1 MGGSNLKKSNKVLIV
16 ILALVVLLVAFF
28 KQISSYLIDFQW
40 FKELGYTEIFFKKL
54 VTQVEF
60 FVPTFII
67 LTIVFWGFFKFLNI
81 HYAKIR
87 VVMPDK
93 KEKKLWNRI
102 FIGISLV
109 LSLFFSLVFVSSVWN
124 DFLMF
129 VNQIPF
135 NLTDPLFGRDI
146 AFYVFTI
153 PFVTKVHSFLLG
165 IVVLFAIITVVFN
178 LISFATVNEVN
189 QGTNDSNIRPIMN
202 SKTVYWS
209 VLGSASRQLAI
220 LGAAFLLLL
229 AVGFILKSFDLLYS
243 PRGVAYGASYT
254 DVHVTLPFYYVFAA
268 LSGISAL
275 VLLVMNNRKN
285 FKIMLAGPALLIVA
299 LVLSGVVSSIVQ
311 TYIVN
316 PNGRSL
322 EMKYLQNNIDYTNFA
337 YALDKVDVKQFNVS
351 QTLTRADIDANKT
364 TISNIPIND
373 YRPAKDIYNQIQ
385 GLKNYYTFS
394 DVDLDRY
401 LINGVYKQV
410 MMAAREL
417 KSENVPGQTQAGTSW
432 INRYLKYTHGYG
444 VVMSPITEVTSSGQ
458 PRLYVKDMPIKSEID
473 LKIDKPQIYFG
484 ELTKDFALVKTKEKE
499 FDYPDS
505 DKTVE
510 TVYTGNGGI
519 PMTFLNK
526 LMFAVYE
533 GNMNFLLSNDLTN
546 ESRVLI
552 NRDIENRVKKLVPF
566 LSLDEDPYIVTT
578 GGKLYWIIDAYTY
591 SNRYPYSEPI
601 NANSDTNYIRNSVKV
616 VIDAYEGSVNFYISD
631 TKDPL
636 IQTYANIFKTVFKPL
651 ADMPEGLKAHVRYP
665 QKIFDIQTSIFTKY
679 HMKNAG
685 DLYDK
690 ADVWDIATQISGAS
704 ADANTAQEVEST
716 YLIMKLP
723 QEKKE
728 EFILMVPYTSQGKT
742 NMISWFGVQC
752 DDDNYGKLI
761 LYKFP
766 AGKIIEGPM
775 QVDGIVSQDS
785 IIGPQLNLLET
796 GGNSTVLR
804 GNMMPIPLNDSLI
817 YVEPVYIKARNAN
830 ALPEVKKVIVF
841 YKSQVVM
848 EDSLDAALNKIFP
861 TKGTTN
867 GNTTPGNGTSTPGG
881 TETPNKQLTAKEL
894 AKRASV
900 VYLDAQTALKAGNWA
915 MYGQKITEL
924 GDLLKQLEALTK

>member
-1 MGGSNLKKSNKVLIV
+1 MKKRNKVLIV
-16 ILALVVLLVAFF
+16 VLALLVILVAFF

-40 FKELGYTEIFFKKL
+40 FKELGYTEVFFKKL

-60 FVPTFII
+60 FVPTFIV
-67 LTIVFWGFFKFLNI
+67 LSIVFWGFFKFLNS

-93 KEKKLWNRI
+93 REKKLWDRI
-102 FIGISLV
+102 FLGLSV
-109 LSLFFSLVFVSSVWN
+109 ALSLFFSLVFVSSIWN

-129 VNQIPF
+129 INQVPF
-135 NLTDPLFGRDI
+135 NLTDPVFGIDVG
-146 AFYVFTI
+146 FYVFTL
-153 PFVTKVHSFLLG
+153 PFVTKVHSFLIG
-165 IVVLFAIITVVFN
+165 IVVLFAIITVIFN
-178 LISFATVNEVN
+178 LISFASVNDTH
-189 QGTNDSNIRPIMN
+189 QTTTDSNIRPIMN
-202 SKTVYWS
+202 TKTVYWS

-220 LGAAFLLLL
+220 LGGLFLLLL
-229 AVGFILKSFDLLYS
+229 GVGFILKSFDLLYS

-254 DVHVTLPFYYVFAA
+254 DIHVTLPFYYVFAG
-268 LSGISAL
+268 LSAISAL
-275 VLLVMNNRKN
+275 VLFIMNKRKN
-285 FKIMLAGPALLIVA
+285 FRIMLAGPVLLVVA
-299 LVLSGVVSSIVQ
+299 FIISGVASSVVQ

-316 PNGRSL
+316 PNGRTL
-322 EMKYLQNNIDYTNFA
+322 EMKYLQNNIDYTNYA

-385 GLKNYYTFS
+385 GLKNYYTFN

-401 LINGVYKQV
+401 LVNGVYKQV
-410 MMAAREL
+410 MISAREL
-417 KSENVPGQTQAGTSW
+417 RSENVPGQTQAGTSW

-458 PRLYVKDMPIKSEID
+458 PRLYLKDMPISSEININ
-473 LKIDKPQIYFG
+473 IDKPQIYFG

-499 FDYPDS
+499 FDYPNS

-510 TVYTGNGGI
+510 TLYTGNGGI

-533 GNMNFLLSNDLTN
+533 GNMNFLLSNDLTK

-552 NRDIENRVKKLVPF
+552 NRDIENRVNRLAPF
-566 LSLDEDPYIVTT
+566 LSLDEDPYIVAS

-601 NANSDTNYIRNSVKV
+601 NSSSDVNYIRNSVKV

-636 IQTYANIFKTVFKPL
+636 IKTYSGIFKTVFKPL

-665 QKIFDIQTSIFTKY
+665 QKLFDIQTSIFSKY

-690 ADVWDIATQISGAS
+690 ADIWDIATQIYGAKSEQS
-704 ADANTAQEVEST
+704 AAQAVEST

-728 EFILMVPYTSQGKT
+728 EFILMVPYTPQGKS

-752 DDDNYGKLI
+752 DGDNYGKLI

-766 AGKIIEGPM
+766 SGKIIEGPM
-775 QVDGIVSQDS
+775 QVEGIVSQDS

-796 GGNSTVLR
+796 GGNSTVIR
-804 GNMMPIPLNDSLI
+804 GSMMPIPLNNSLI
-817 YVEPVYIKARNAN
+817 YVEPIYIKAVNAN

-841 YKSQVVM
+841 YKNQVVM
-848 EDSLDAALNKIFP
+848 EDSLEKALNKIFP
-861 TKGTTN
+861 TKDSQTGNTSTGTGTT
-867 GNTTPGNGTSTPGG
+867 TTGG
-881 TETPNKQLTAKEL
+881 TTTKELTAIEL
-894 AKRASV
+894 SKRAST
-900 VYLDAQTALKAGNWA
+900 VYLDAQTAMKAGNWA
-915 MYGQKITEL
+915 MYGQKINEL
-924 GDLLKQLEALTK
+924 GELLKQLEKLVK